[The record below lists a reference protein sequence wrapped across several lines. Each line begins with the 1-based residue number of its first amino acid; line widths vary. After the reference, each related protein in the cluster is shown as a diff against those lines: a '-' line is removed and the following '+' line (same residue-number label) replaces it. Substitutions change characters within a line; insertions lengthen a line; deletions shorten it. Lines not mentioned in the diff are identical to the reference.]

1 MGAGSLRL
9 RIERVGLVGTSR
21 SIDFESGLN
30 VVLGD
35 TTTGKTSLM
44 RLLRVLLG
52 SDYDGIIPELRRV
65 SDLSGRFLIGEEQ
78 ISVVR
83 RLTQTD
89 NAPVDVA
96 AGEFAA
102 RLPAMRSDHAD
113 LQTYGDWLIDRLELP
128 HLRIPTAP
136 SRPSEAATTPVSIAD
151 YLRYCRLT
159 QKQIDIDVLGSSNFF
174 TDYKRRVAFRI
185 YFGTYDV
192 RVADLQETLRSVE
205 GELRSL
211 KSGNSAFDEF
221 LEGTELANRAKVE
234 AELDRAKG
242 ELAETSKRRGEF
254 PEEAQQIPAV
264 VEATRTLREIDR
276 LSADLQGRRENELVG
291 ERQMAELAK
300 QLRAQS
306 VRLTKAVV
314 AGSHLVDFDFRLC
327 PRCGHEVGTERAE
340 ESHCYLCLQV
350 PSEEMSREDLLV
362 EQVRIEAQIDEAEEL
377 QEQHA
382 QAVGEIDRQI
392 TEVQAQRVAAASKLD
407 QLTQGFVSDRA
418 DEIAQF
424 AARQS
429 RAEAEID
436 RYEEYLGLL
445 EKADAA
451 RVRAEQLQGERSRIE
466 EELRRAERTDHE
478 AQARIEHLEGRLA
491 NFVEAL
497 QMPRFEDDS
506 ELRAAINRG
515 SYEPIVNGRPVDRHS
530 GGMALLIN
538 IAYMLAL
545 HQTGLDLD
553 LKIPQLLMIDGI
565 TKNLG
570 RGEYDNARYRL
581 IWSQLADLH
590 EKYAEQLQ
598 IVVATNDLPD
608 FIEDLDVVR
617 VRLTAQDRLVPS
629 SEVEVANSHGSHSV
643 EEPDDS

>member
-1 MGAGSLRL
+1 M
-9 RIERVGLVGTSR
+9 
-21 SIDFESGLN
+21 N

-44 RLLRVLLG
+44 RLLRVMLG
-52 SDYDGIIPELRRV
+52 SDFDGIIPELRRV
-65 SDLSGRFLIGEEQ
+65 SDLSGRFLIGDEQ

-96 AGEFAA
+96 CGEFAA
-102 RLPAMRSDHAD
+102 RLPAMRSDQPD
-113 LQTYGDWLIDRLELP
+113 RQTYGDWLIDRFGLP
-128 HLRIPTAP
+128 RLRIPTAP
-136 SRPSEAATTPVSIAD
+136 SRPAEAATTPVSIAD

-159 QKQIDIDVLGSSNFF
+159 QKQIDIDVLGSTNFF

-185 YFGTYDV
+185 YFGSYDV
-192 RVADLQETLRSVE
+192 RVADLQERLRGVE

-211 KSGNSAFDEF
+211 RSGNSAFDEF
-221 LEGTELANRAKVE
+221 LEGTELANRAKIE
-234 AELDRAKG
+234 ANLDRART
-242 ELAETSKRRGEF
+242 ELAEISNRRSEL
-254 PEEAQQIPAV
+254 PAEAQQTPAV
-264 VEATRTLREIDR
+264 VEATRTLRQIDHG
-276 LSADLQGRRENELVG
+276 LADLQGRREGELVG
-291 ERQMAELAK
+291 EAQMAELAK

-327 PRCGHEVGTERAE
+327 PRCGQDVDTERAE
-340 ESHCYLCLQV
+340 EGHCYLCHQV
-350 PSEEMSREDLLV
+350 PSEETTREDLLV
-362 EQVRIEAQIDEAEEL
+362 EQVRIEAQIDEADEL
-377 QEQHA
+377 REQHA
-382 QAVGEIDRQI
+382 KAVTEIDHQI
-392 TEVQAQRVAAASKLD
+392 AEIQTQRVAAASQLD
-407 QLTQGFVSDRA
+407 QLTEGFVSDRA
-418 DEIAQF
+418 EEIAQL
-424 AARQS
+424 AATQS
-429 RAEAEID
+429 RAEAAID

-445 EKADAA
+445 KKADTA
-451 RVRAEQLQGERSRIE
+451 RVQAEQLQGDRSRIE

-478 AQARIEHLEGRLA
+478 AQGRIEHLEGRLSD
-491 NFVEAL
+491 FVEAL
-497 QMPRFEDDS
+497 QLPQFEDDS
-506 ELRAAINRG
+506 EPRAAINRG

-545 HQTGLDLD
+545 HRTTLDLD

-590 EKYAEQLQ
+590 EKYADQLQ

-617 VRLTAQDRLVPS
+617 VRLTAEDRLVPAA
-629 SEVEVANSHGSHSV
+629 EQNS
-643 EEPDDS
+643 DDVGGAG